1 MNRLWQIEICKLE
14 FGWRGFWNPEGWLFQ
29 FHQPVFIKAI
39 SVDLNS
45 LRQKRTWMTE
55 VFSKDFPGLR
65 TSAASMTSTAS
76 TTSMAS
82 MTSTASFYQKIYW
95 SWRLDHCGMDHQK
108 HYWLWWLDHSWHQN
122 DQYLSLFVERIIKNP
137 IFH

>member
-1 MNRLWQIEICKLE
+1 MLFSDVFLLKSHDCKNSFLSILQGISYWNVTIELLWQIEICKLE

-82 MTSTASFYQKIYW
+82 MTSTASF
-95 SWRLDHCGMDHQK
+95 HQK
-108 HYWLWWLDHSWHQN
+108 NCWSWWLDHSWHKN
-122 DQYLSLFVERIIKNP
+122 DQ
-137 IFH
+137 